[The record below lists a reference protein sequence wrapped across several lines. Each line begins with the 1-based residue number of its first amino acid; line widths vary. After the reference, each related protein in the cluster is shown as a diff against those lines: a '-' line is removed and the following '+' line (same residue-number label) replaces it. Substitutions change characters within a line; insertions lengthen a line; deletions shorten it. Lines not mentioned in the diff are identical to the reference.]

1 MQTHYNFKIYFLD
14 MDGTF
19 VDKPEELPEGKLGI
33 SQENLDTV
41 SKLAKSKPVIIS
53 TGRSNSDYLLR
64 VAKLINAPY
73 CVCQNGSLIVDSNNK
88 QLQKIEIDEH
98 STQELIKYMQSRN
111 LFYTM
116 DEGGVIYYGKNYNC
130 DFERPWVK
138 LLKKV
143 PYKDMPK
150 IKKAC
155 KFLCYGVD
163 KDGINQIIEELKVKL
178 PHLTFHKVSY
188 GYSIEITSDKASKG
202 KGNAFVAN
210 LLNID
215 PKECVHIGDIGNDT
229 NALPEIG
236 SFIAMGNATDEVK
249 SFAMKIAPDFRN
261 AGLAKLIK
269 ELENM

>member
-1 MQTHYNFKIYFLD
+1 M
-14 MDGTF
+14 
-19 VDKPEELPEGKLGI
+19 
-33 SQENLDTV
+33 
-41 SKLAKSKPVIIS
+41 
-53 TGRSNSDYLLR
+53 
-64 VAKLINAPY
+64 
-73 CVCQNGSLIVDSNNK
+73 
-88 QLQKIEIDEH
+88 
-98 STQELIKYMQSRN
+98 
-111 LFYTM
+111 
-116 DEGGVIYYGKNYNC
+116 
-130 DFERPWVK
+130 
-138 LLKKV
+138 LKKV

-163 KDGINQIIEELKVKL
+163 KDGINQIIEELKIKL

-202 KGNAFVAN
+202 KGNAFVAY

-215 PKECVHIGDIGNDT
+215 PKECVHIGDTGNDT